1 MMRQKAYDSDPLPLT
16 LGQEKYMEGVRE
28 QLPVNNRVDKPVNIK
43 EVVQFAGFDDRK
55 YMVDLSGRGDYMN
68 YLPASKFSI
77 DVDSASVLANGTVK
91 EYYKNRIQSPM
102 VWEYQGE
109 DVFKGDLAIMDMLGT
124 NKWNRPVYFSTTVPS
139 DQYKGLEKY
148 FVQEGLAYRVVPIK
162 IDQTEKGEFGMIDP
176 DVMYD
181 NLMNKF
187 TWGNAADP
195 QVYLDE
201 NNRRM
206 FSNFKRIF
214 ASLGKDLILRGD
226 TAKAIEVARR
236 GLEIVPVQKMPN
248 DFFTI
253 GLAEVLIRA
262 GEREEGEK
270 LLKEVLDYAK
280 TYLEYAISLSPG
292 ERFGLDYP
300 MGISM
305 QALLDIYNMST
316 TLKLD
321 SITAIVEP
329 DINNYYSRLYSA
341 K

>member
-1 MMRQKAYDSDPLPLT
+1 MMRQKAFDSDPMPLT
-16 LGQEKYMEGVRE
+16 LDRTKYIEGVRE
-28 QLPVNNRVDKPVNIK
+28 QLPVNNRVDKPVDLK

-68 YLPASKFSI
+68 YLPASKFII
-77 DVDSASVLANGTVK
+77 DVDSAEVLANGTVR
-91 EYYKNRIQSPM
+91 EYYKDRMVSPM
-102 VWEYQGE
+102 IWEYSGE
-109 DVFKGDLAIMDMLGT
+109 DVFKGDLAIMDLLGT
-124 NKWNRPVYFSTTVPS
+124 NSWNRPVYFSTTVPS

-148 FVQEGLAYRVVPIK
+148 FVQEGLAYRVVPIR
-162 IDQTEKGEFGMIDP
+162 IDQPEKGEFGMIDP
-176 DVMYD
+176 YIMYD

-187 TWGNAADP
+187 TWGNAGDP
-195 QVYLDE
+195 EVYLDE

-214 ASLGKDLILRGD
+214 ASLGKDLILKGD

-236 GLEIVPVQKMPN
+236 GLELVPAEKMPN

-253 GLAEVLIRA
+253 GLAEVLIMA
-262 GEREEGEK
+262 GRKEEGEK
-270 LLKEVLDYAK
+270 LLNEILAYAK
-280 TYLEYAISLSPG
+280 TYLEYSISLKPG

-305 QALLDIYNMST
+305 QALLDIYNLSVN
-316 TLKLD
+316 LKLD
-321 SITAIVEP
+321 SLTAVVEP
-329 DINNYYSRLYSA
+329 DINNYYSKLYSV